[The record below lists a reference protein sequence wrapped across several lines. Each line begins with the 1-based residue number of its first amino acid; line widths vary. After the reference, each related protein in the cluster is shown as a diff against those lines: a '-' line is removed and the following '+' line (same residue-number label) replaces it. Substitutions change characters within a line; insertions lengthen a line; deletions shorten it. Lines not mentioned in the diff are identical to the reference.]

1 MCLDE
6 ILKFFNERHAQ
17 NYEIKIKI
25 VQNKLNDFK
34 FNFKLKLNSLYP
46 LLRNFV

>member
-34 FNFKLKLNSLYP
+34 LKLNSLYP